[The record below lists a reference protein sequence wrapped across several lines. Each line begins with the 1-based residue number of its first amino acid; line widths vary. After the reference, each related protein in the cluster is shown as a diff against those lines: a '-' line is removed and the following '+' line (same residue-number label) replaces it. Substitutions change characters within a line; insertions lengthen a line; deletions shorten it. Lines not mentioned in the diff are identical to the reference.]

1 MKRLTA
7 IALAPLLCLAFSIP
21 AAADSVTV
29 QGNYIQV
36 GVGNNGAL
44 IDYTTFTGIK
54 FDPTGSGNFSGP
66 IDYLTPGTPFAFYSL
81 GVNGSYRTAGG
92 FDPDNNLFGTTTV
105 DLTPAAGMPFVLT
118 KDGTMDGLQFKQV
131 ISFDADSRSI
141 SATVTFKNISGS
153 TIDNVVY
160 AVGLDP
166 DQDITYPESE
176 AFDTDNL
183 IGGQGAAAS
192 VTAIGPGDGYGIT
205 LANTSGWADTIA
217 TIYRAEPWPTDPYQ
231 LASLFRN
238 DGFGDNSINLGYDLG
253 SFAVGQEK
261 TIGYNYT
268 LFVSPVPEPQVV
280 AMMLCGLC
288 LLGRKARREAQK
300 ISAATPA

>member
-7 IALAPLLCLAFSIP
+7 FALAPLLCLGFCLP
-21 AAADSVTV
+21 AVAASVTV
-29 QGNYIQV
+29 QGDYIQL

-54 FDPTGSGNFSGP
+54 FDPTGTGNFSGP

-81 GVNGSYRTAGG
+81 GVNGTYRTAGG
-92 FDPDNNLFGTTTV
+92 FDPGNNLFGTTTI
-105 DLTPAAGMPFVLT
+105 DLTPAAGLPFVLT
-118 KDGTMDGLQFKQV
+118 KDGTMDGLQFRQV

-141 SATVTFKNISGS
+141 HATLTFKNISES
-153 TIDNVVY
+153 RIDNVVY

-166 DQDITYPESE
+166 DQDVTYPESE

-183 IGGQGAAAS
+183 IRGQGAAAA
-192 VTAIGPGDGYGIT
+192 VTAIGPGNGYGIT

-217 TIYRAEPWPTDPYQ
+217 SIYYAAPWPTDPY
-231 LASLFRN
+231 LLSRTFRN

-253 SFAVGQEK
+253 SFDIGQEK
-261 TIGYNYT
+261 TIGYDYT

-288 LLGRKARREAQK
+288 LLGRKARREAQR
-300 ISAATPA
+300 IHAATPS

>member
-1 MKRLTA
+1 MNRLTA
-7 IALAPLLCLAFSIP
+7 LALAPLLCLSLCAP
-21 AAADSVTV
+21 ALADSVTV
-29 QGNYIQV
+29 QGNFIQL

-81 GVNGSYRTAGG
+81 GVNGNYRTAGG
-92 FDPDNNLFGTTTV
+92 FDPDNNLFGTTTIN
-105 DLTPAAGMPFVLT
+105 LTPAAGQPFVLT
-118 KDGTMDGLQFKQV
+118 KNGTMDGLQFTQV
-131 ISFDADSRSI
+131 IAFDADARSI
-141 SATVTFKNISGS
+141 HATVTFKNISGS
-153 TIDNVVY
+153 TIENVAY

-205 LANTSGWADTIA
+205 LANTSGWANTIA
-217 TIYRAEPWPTDPYQ
+217 SIYFPAPWPTDPY
-231 LASLFRN
+231 LLSRTFRN
-238 DGFGDNSINLGYDLG
+238 DGFGDNTINLGYDLG

-261 TIGYNYT
+261 TIGYDYT
-268 LFVSPVPEPQVV
+268 LFVSPVPEPQVM